1 LLLLKAGVGS
11 SFDVVKVIPMKSGNS
26 ALNLETQNKKPVFIA
41 FSSMKWTIN
50 TGLLFYYNL
59 LLF

>member
-1 LLLLKAGVGS
+1 MQEVV
-11 SFDVVKVIPMKSGNS
+11 FDIVKVISMKSSNC
-26 ALNLETQNKKPVFIA
+26 ALNLETENKKPVFIA

-50 TGLLFYYNL
+50 TGLVFYYNL

>member
-1 LLLLKAGVGS
+1 MQEVV
-11 SFDVVKVIPMKSGNS
+11 FDVVKVISMKSGNC
-26 ALNLETQNKKPVFIA
+26 ALSLETQNKKPVFIA

>member
-1 LLLLKAGVGS
+1 MYEVVV
-11 SFDVVKVIPMKSGNS
+11 DVVKVILMKSSNC
-26 ALNLETQNKKPVFIA
+26 ALNLETQNKKPVFVA

-50 TGLLFYYNL
+50 TGLVFYYNL